1 VAVRKAGIALV
12 EAAGAIA
19 VGAPVEIAGTT
30 GKVSAIS
37 LSAGD
42 KTWAVG
48 FAETAAAADGD
59 LIEVSLNIHNFTE
72 PFEA

>member
-1 VAVRKAGIALV
+1 
-12 EAAGAIA
+12 
-19 VGAPVEIAGTT
+19 
-30 GKVSAIS
+30 
-37 LSAGD
+37 
-42 KTWAVG
+42 VG